1 MKKILVFTFTLLL
14 FNSFTLD
21 ANAALVHV
29 SKEGEITWNVLGAI
43 SFRPNNNS
51 YLASSELVLENN
63 SGEVSVNDINVSSLK
78 GDIVE
83 FEKEVAAE
91 RVSIVAEEDKFLI
104 RQRGISAETN
114 YPIKISEEEEN
125 IVLSTD
131 TGERYLA
138 VLPYEALLQVVRAN
152 YIKDIGED
160 GKIYIVEREEG
171 ELAYK
176 IVGEKRFSIFKF
188 VDVPVE
194 INTYVS
200 ALTGNILEV
209 DQPAWSRVLNFL
221 LV

>member
-1 MKKILVFTFTLLL
+1 MKKILVLTFTLILL
-14 FNSFTLD
+14 HSFTLTTH
-21 ANAALVHV
+21 AALVNV
-29 SKEGEITWNVLGAI
+29 SKENEITWNVLGAI
-43 SFRPNNNS
+43 SFRNTNNN
-51 YLASSELVLENN
+51 YLASSEVVLENK
-63 SGEVSVNDINVSSLK
+63 SGEVSINDVDISNLE

-83 FEKEVAAE
+83 FEKEVVPE
-91 RVSIVAEEDKFLI
+91 RVKILAENDKFLI
-104 RQRGISAETN
+104 QQRGISAETN

-125 IVLSTD
+125 IVLSTE

-160 GKIYIVEREEG
+160 GKIFIVEREEG

-176 IVGEKRFSIFKF
+176 IVGEKKFSIFKF

-209 DQPAWSRVLNFL
+209 DQPTWSRILNFL